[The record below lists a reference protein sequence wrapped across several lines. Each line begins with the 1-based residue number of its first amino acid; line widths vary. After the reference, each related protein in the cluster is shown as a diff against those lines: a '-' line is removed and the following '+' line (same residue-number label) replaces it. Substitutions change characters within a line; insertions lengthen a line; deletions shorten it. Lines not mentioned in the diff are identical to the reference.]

1 MYVAQVSTR
10 KNCLEHARITYVSM
24 FNKPLIY
31 SSHGV
36 MNQTSNDFIQSYER
50 IAVLCFVILVI
61 SIGNTMVSRGIWDK
75 YQF

>member
-1 MYVAQVSTR
+1 
-10 KNCLEHARITYVSM
+10 
-24 FNKPLIY
+24 
-31 SSHGV
+31 

-75 YQF
+75 YQFWNITRGIYPKFPVETIVLFVYTTRLRNFRFF